1 MENHT
6 GDTALEGT
14 ALLLEMITPFS
25 LIRLLPSLNYD
36 TAYMTLPVVREE
48 LDMTERLNCTDRL
61 TSAFNLCSLNNDLLA
76 N

>member
-14 ALLLEMITPFS
+14 ALLLEMIIPFS

-36 TAYMTLPVVREE
+36 TAYMTQPVVCEE
-48 LDMTERLNCTDRL
+48 LDMTERLN
-61 TSAFNLCSLNNDLLA
+61 
-76 N
+76 

>member
-14 ALLLEMITPFS
+14 ALLLEMIIPFS

-36 TAYMTLPVVREE
+36 TAYMTLPVVCEE

>member
-14 ALLLEMITPFS
+14 ALLLEMIIPFS
-25 LIRLLPSLNYD
+25 LIRLLPNLNYD

-48 LDMTERLNCTDRL
+48 LDMTERLN
-61 TSAFNLCSLNNDLLA
+61 
-76 N
+76 